1 MEDRM
6 EDSQEDRIEDR
17 LEDIIK
23 DRMEDRV
30 EDRWLK
36 KKVQTVR
43 RETALY
49 DNLYLVKV
57 RLEFIQ
63 NRVG

>member
-6 EDSQEDRIEDR
+6 EDRLEDRIED
-17 LEDIIK
+17 IIE
-23 DRMEDRV
+23 DRMEDRM
-30 EDRWLK
+30 EDRQLK

-43 RETALY
+43 RETALH
-49 DNLYLVKV
+49 DKKYLVKV
-57 RLEFIQ
+57 RLELIQ